1 MDLYINDALEGIPE
15 KLKIVFI
22 MNKFEGFK
30 YLEIAEMLEIS
41 VKTVESRMSK
51 ILKIL
56 RKRYSGFLSI
66 IFIFLILII
75 EFLFNLVVVK
85 GIK

>member
-15 KLKIVFI
+15 KLKTVFI

-30 YLEIAEMLEIS
+30 YTEIAEMLDVS

-56 RKRYSGFLSI
+56 RRKFSSFILI
-66 IFIFLILII
+66 IFFLIFFII
-75 EFLFNLVVVK
+75 EFLSDLVVVK